1 MKSEILSPR
10 ALRTRQALL
19 EAGLELLADRPI
31 DAIAIDDLVA
41 RAGVAKGS
49 FFNHFEDKHA
59 FGRAVAAR
67 VRAAMD
73 ERVARINAGVTDPV
87 TRLAGGMLAAVAMT
101 LEQPKAVGVMLRS
114 LEAETVHDLQLNR
127 PLAADVA
134 AVVASGAARP
144 EAAGSG
150 VRYWLGLCQVL
161 MSSVLEGED
170 DPASAATALREML
183 VLGLTG
189 LGVADARA
197 DEIAAELTARLETR
211 RVEAS

>member
-1 MKSEILSPR
+1 MKDETLSPR

-49 FFNHFEDKHA
+49 FFNHFADKHA

-73 ERVARINAGVTDPV
+73 ERVALINEGVTDPV
-87 TRLAGGMLAAVAMT
+87 TRLAGGMVAAVAMT

-114 LEAETVHDLQLNR
+114 LEADLVRDLQLNR
-127 PLAADVA
+127 ALAADVA
-134 AVVASGAARP
+134 AVVASGVTRP
-144 EAAGSG
+144 EAASSG

-161 MSSVLEGED
+161 MMSVLEGEGD
-170 DPASAATALREML
+170 AAAAATALREML
-183 VLGLTG
+183 VLGLSG
-189 LGVADARA
+189 LGVPEVRA
-197 DEIAAELTARLETR
+197 SGIATDLAGWLEGR
-211 RVEAS
+211 